1 MTRRTAGV
9 NNVTISMPHGG
20 SVPIVSQTAIE
31 PMKMSFSLRCACHD
45 DGARGALARAEAAGP
60 ERELPARV
68 NCKPRRRLARRRR
81 SPSRRHMPVG
91 ACSRAATIACAAADD
106 RLELLASLRALRAAG
121 LMIAHGFTV
130 EQMVEMCAPGSCDG
144 DRHAMGAGW
153 SALRHQAS
161 SSPRGP
167 CRRHNSGGTE
177 SHESLLGQRHR
188 DDAIGAGRGTISIVM
203 PREGSITCAM
213 CAPTHGHEVT
223 RAKRRWR
230 RSGRPGGGGK
240 RRGSL
245 AGGSIQNDS
254 GLPQGPAGASGTSY
268 ACGKLAQRV
277 PGRSPC
283 SIQDDANSSRCSAAW
298 RHGRSRRTRSRRR
311 FR

>member
-1 MTRRTAGV
+1 MKTAL
-9 NNVTISMPHGG
+9 
-20 SVPIVSQTAIE
+20 
-31 PMKMSFSLRCACHD
+31 SLNACAHHD

-240 RRGSL
+240 RRGQPCWRL
-245 AGGSIQNDS
+245 DS
-254 GLPQGPAGASGTSY
+254 E
-268 ACGKLAQRV
+268 
-277 PGRSPC
+277 
-283 SIQDDANSSRCSAAW
+283 
-298 RHGRSRRTRSRRR
+298 R
-311 FR
+311 FRSTPRTCGCFRDILCLR

>member
-1 MTRRTAGV
+1 
-9 NNVTISMPHGG
+9 
-20 SVPIVSQTAIE
+20 
-31 PMKMSFSLRCACHD
+31 
-45 DGARGALARAEAAGP
+45 
-60 ERELPARV
+60 
-68 NCKPRRRLARRRR
+68 
-81 SPSRRHMPVG
+81 MPVG

-240 RRGSL
+240 RRGQPCWRL
-245 AGGSIQNDS
+245 DS
-254 GLPQGPAGASGTSY
+254 ERSSPFVCFQRLSSVSPAITAPYIHNGF
-268 ACGKLAQRV
+268 LAQ
-277 PGRSPC
+277 C
-283 SIQDDANSSRCSAAW
+283 LTCCA
-298 RHGRSRRTRSRRR
+298 TRSLRNSPECLTRTLVTR
-311 FR
+311 